1 MNWIVYIIS
10 ALLVCVTIW
19 FVGAKICRTICAY
32 LARIIN
38 ELKIKKYD

>member
-1 MNWIVYIIS
+1 MDWSILIGTLIVCI
-10 ALLVCVTIW
+10 VIW
-19 FVGAKICRTICAY
+19 FVGAKVCRTICAY